1 MGASTMIWI
10 LSALI
15 LGVGL
20 GILSFYHSE
29 IAYFSVISVMILFV
43 NMSSS
48 VIELSPEM
56 VPKPGVPA
64 EAVIAGEGGVSE
76 VGLLILIYRFVDHMG
91 LLPWYVQFSI
101 ILFTLSFVAGRVS
114 IWAHTHFKDAPET
127 IETEENRKK
136 RILEEYGYKDE
147 LPY

>member
-1 MGASTMIWI
+1 MIWI

-29 IAYFSVISVMILFV
+29 IAYVSVIFVMILFV
-43 NMSSS
+43 NMSSF
-48 VIELSPEM
+48 VTEFSPEM
-56 VPKPGVPA
+56 VPKPAIRPDV
-64 EAVIAGEGGVSE
+64 VITRDGGVSE
-76 VGLLILIYRFVDHMG
+76 TGLLILIHRFVDHMG